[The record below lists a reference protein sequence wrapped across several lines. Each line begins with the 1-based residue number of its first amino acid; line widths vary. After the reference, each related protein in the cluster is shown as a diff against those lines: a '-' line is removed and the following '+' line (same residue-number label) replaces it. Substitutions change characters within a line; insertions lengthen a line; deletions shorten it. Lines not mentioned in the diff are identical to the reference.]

1 MLRTRPSMFQ
11 DRAQNVLNFSWRI
24 DSEEDASTFIVELS
38 EAGSLKSKSKSP
50 RFRFF
55 LSSQFQSGTEQF
67 IF

>member
-1 MLRTRPSMFQ
+1 MLRTRPSMFHV
-11 DRAQNVLNFSWRI
+11 RAQNVLNFSWRI

-55 LSSQFQSGTEQF
+55 L
-67 IF
+67 